1 MARILRQTENLDLI
15 DITWRNRFKNLSLV
29 TVSALC
35 LFLLLGSSSSPII
48 IETSIRDTIVDKRI
62 ALLQVGDVNHLKEI
76 AVIKNAN
83 LPTYLNNPGA
93 LRPSSIPEVNALAI
107 GKVKVASGHFL
118 MFQNPK
124 QGWEALEI
132 VLKKVYWQKTI
143 AETISR
149 FAPNFENNTDS
160 YIAKVCSHLK
170 CSPNTQVKNINI
182 EELKQIISKIEGY
195 NG

>member
-15 DITWRNRFKNLSLV
+15 DITWRNRFKNLLLV
-29 TVSALC
+29 ALTTIC
-35 LFLLLGSSSSPII
+35 LVLMIGDKSSPII
-48 IETSIRDTIVDKRI
+48 IETSVRDTVVDKRI

-107 GKVKVASGHFL
+107 GKVKVASGYFL

-160 YIAKVCSHLK
+160 YINKVCSHLK